1 MTRELRLVWSSLRKH
16 WVIVT
21 LTIVFSLGA
30 AASEALSIGMLI
42 PFLQTFSENADP
54 LRTGIYWVDTY
65 VLASDEAPLV
75 RTYHICAAI
84 LLGTW
89 LRSGLGYLGGLCAV
103 VSRVRII
110 ESLRRRIVD
119 QLQSVSLQFFSKSRG
134 GDLLNSITTEIGRT
148 TTAVAVVFDVITQG
162 TLLVMYV
169 TLMTL
174 ISWQLTILTL
184 AVFAL
189 LSLGLTLLMSRIHLS
204 GEWLTDAN
212 SRFTASITEFIEAV
226 RTVTAYNRQPY
237 ERERLYASISDL
249 AAAMISISKRAFL
262 IQPLSQAIVGTVIV
276 VLIVVAVQFYVLPGV
291 LDIAFLLGFLFALF
305 RMMPAVNV
313 LNDQRGLWASNRPG
327 LARIVGLLET
337 ADKPYLS
344 NGTVRAT
351 PLREAITFENVDFE
365 YEPGQ
370 PVLKDLN
377 FGIPAGSMVALV
389 GGSGAGKSTLADLV
403 PRFFDPTRGTV
414 RMDGIDLRDFNVR
427 SLRDQ
432 IGIVSQSTYI
442 FNDTIR
448 ANIAYG
454 NLDADEATIRR
465 AADLANATG
474 FIEQMEEG
482 FDTILGDRGVRLSGG
497 QRQRIA
503 IARAIVKDPN
513 LLILD
518 EATSALDSISEKLV
532 QRSLE
537 FLMDGRTVLAIAHR
551 LSTIENADWVI
562 VLENGR
568 IVEQGTYTD
577 LIAAKGHLWSYH
589 RVQFHNAVAV

>member
-1 MTRELRLVWSSLRKH
+1 MTHELRIVWPSIRKH

-21 LTIVFSLGA
+21 STVVFSLGA

-42 PFLQTFSENADP
+42 PFLQTFSEDSEP
-54 LRTGIYWVDTY
+54 LRSGIQWIDTY
-65 VLASDEAPLV
+65 ILASDETPLV
-75 RTYHICAAI
+75 RTYHICAVI

-103 VSRVRII
+103 VSRVRIV
-110 ESLRRRIVD
+110 ESLRLRVVD
-119 QLQSVSLQFFSKSRG
+119 QLQAVSLRFFSKTRG

-162 TLLVMYV
+162 ALLLMYV
-169 TLMTL
+169 VLMTL
-174 ISWQLTILTL
+174 ISWELTVLTL
-184 AVFAL
+184 AVFGL
-189 LSLGLTLLMSRIHLS
+189 LSLGLTWLMSRIHLS
-204 GEWLTDAN
+204 GERLTDAN
-212 SRFTASITEFIEAV
+212 SRFTASITEFIEAI
-226 RTVTAYNRQPY
+226 RTVKAYNRQPY
-237 ERERLYASISDL
+237 EKKRLYDAVGDL

-262 IQPLSQAIVGTVIV
+262 IQPLSQAVVGTIV
-276 VLIVVAVQFYVLPGV
+276 VILIVVAVQFYVLPGL

-305 RMMPAVNV
+305 RMMPAANV
-313 LNDQRGLWASNRPG
+313 LNDQRGVWASNRPG
-327 LARIVGLLET
+327 LAKIAGLLDPT
-337 ADKPYLS
+337 DKPYLP
-344 NGTVRAT
+344 NGSIRAS
-351 PLREAITFENVDFE
+351 PLQTAITFENVDFE

-370 PVLKDLN
+370 PVLQDLN
-377 FGIPAGSMVALV
+377 FEIPTGSMVALV

-403 PRFFDPTRGTV
+403 PRFFDPTRGRV
-414 RMDGIDLRDFNVR
+414 LMDGVDLREFDIR
-427 SLRDQ
+427 SLRNQ
-432 IGIVSQSTYI
+432 IGIVSQNTYI
-442 FNDTIR
+442 FNDTVR

-474 FIEQMEEG
+474 FINQMDEG
-482 FDTILGDRGVRLSGG
+482 FDTVLGDRGVRLSGG

-532 QRSLE
+532 QHSLE
-537 FLMDGRTVLAIAHR
+537 SLMGGQTVLAIAHR
-551 LSTIENADWVI
+551 LSTIENADWVV

-568 IVEQGTYTD
+568 IVEQGTYSD
-577 LIAAKGHLWSYH
+577 LIAEKGHLWSYH
-589 RVQFHNAVAV
+589 RMQFHNSSLV